1 MKKILMFVVIGL
13 LCLTAY
19 HYGRTNNDVEE
30 TRSAVTSDIQQTGEK
45 VVNKIDNLIGTITNR

>member
-1 MKKILMFVVIGL
+1 MKKILMLVLVGL

-30 TRSAVTSDIQQTGEK
+30 TRSAVTSDIEQTGKK
-45 VVNKIDNLIGTITNR
+45 VVNGIDNLIGTITDR